1 MLFLKIELQ
10 ITNRRCNFPEKK
22 KHGKKLAWTSIIC
35 KNQVMFIA
43 LTII

>member
-22 KHGKKLAWTSIIC
+22 MEKNWHGHR
-35 KNQVMFIA
+35 
-43 LTII
+43 